1 MDEQG
6 SDRIAETLA
15 SMGEDLSG
23 VDGRTLRQLERLE
36 GAISAEAGE
45 VERLR
50 LELRAHGM
58 TVSEM
63 AKASGISRATFY
75 NKPLLARYLEARKAQ
90 LGIKGEDKALAA
102 AVARAEEAER
112 KVALMTERD
121 GELVLAA
128 ANRRRLERRVESLE
142 KALEEANARRATG
155 QSGRIIEFGKGGRS
169 RR

>member
-1 MDEQG
+1 MDEKG
-6 SDRIAETLA
+6 PGRVAETLA
-15 SMGEDLSG
+15 GMGEDPSG
-23 VDGRTLRQLERLE
+23 VGGRTLQQLERLE
-36 GAISAEAGE
+36 GAISAEARE
-45 VERLR
+45 IERLR
-50 LELRAHGM
+50 LELRAHSM

-112 KVALMTERD
+112 KVALMAERD
-121 GELVLAA
+121 GELVISAA
-128 ANRRRLERRVESLE
+128 ERRRLEKRVESLE
-142 KALEEANARRATG
+142 KALEEASARRATG
-155 QSGRIIEFGKGGRS
+155 ELGRIIELGKGERS